1 MSTESVE
8 SLDVVRPNTPY
19 LLRGTICGM
28 MNLNPACSRLDLIRC
43 RTALN
48 WMAPNMTIVE
58 YSAKAS
64 SIDVRC
70 LW

>member
-8 SLDVVRPNTPY
+8 SLDVVRPNTPS
-19 LLRGTICGM
+19 LLRVTVCGM
-28 MNLNPACSRLDLIRC
+28 MNLNPACLRLDLIRC

-48 WMAPNMTIVE
+48 RMAPNMAIDE
-58 YSAKAS
+58 DSAKAS

-70 LW
+70 LC